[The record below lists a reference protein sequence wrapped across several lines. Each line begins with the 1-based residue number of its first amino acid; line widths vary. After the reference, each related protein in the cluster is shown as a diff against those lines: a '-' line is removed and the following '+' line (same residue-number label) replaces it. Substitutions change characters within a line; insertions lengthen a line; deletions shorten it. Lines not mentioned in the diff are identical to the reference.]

1 VKILYFNYKKN
12 NWEMKSEKVSIGKC
26 KMILQKDGSVYTDEE
41 VSQIRDYLYML
52 AEIEHEVFLKTLKK
66 KVEAKKIT
74 LEII

>member
-1 VKILYFNYKKN
+1 
-12 NWEMKSEKVSIGKC
+12 
-26 KMILQKDGSVYTDEE
+26 MILQKDGSVYTDEE